1 MYMISSARCTPRAL
15 HILKKRATWLDPKKP
30 LLGKPSA
37 LSRLKSSKKER
48 SYPSLIQEP
57 VNSPSDD
64 PTIDIKTR
72 DFYRKVTFEGIRKF
86 LLASVPLELWL
97 IQNKPNLP
105 NLATLGKCSSA
116 SAGLGALQYATVELG
131 SNAACEFAKEHIPES
146 DDKSAKSLKTTM
158 LKLSTAVS
166 LGCTLSGCLGA
177 VKMASYGAAPLAAF
191 AKASKAS
198 LLSNGLYWSSLTGF
212 TALSEKPEQANQMAA
227 AVCTGFAPFI
237 ICYRIHNQEING
249 KKVLLDSLPRFGS
262 FLGSTWRLACLAG
275 VYPMGIASIMAADLV
290 SKQLIPDN
298 K

>member
-1 MYMISSARCTPRAL
+1 MISSARCTPRAL
-15 HILKKRATWLDPKKP
+15 HILKNSAYGLDQTKP

-37 LSRLKSSKKER
+37 LSRLESTKIER

-97 IQNKPNLP
+97 IQNNPNLP
-105 NLATLGKCSSA
+105 NLATLGKCSFA
-116 SAGLGALQYATVELG
+116 SAGLGALQYAIVELG
-131 SNAACEFAKEHIPES
+131 SNAACKFAKEHIPES
-146 DDKSAKSLKTTM
+146 DDESAKSLKTNA
-158 LKLSTAVS
+158 LKLSTAVT

-177 VKMASYGAAPLAAF
+177 VKMASYGAAPLPAF

-198 LLSNGLYWSSLTGF
+198 LLSNGLYWFSLTGF

-249 KKVLLDSLPRFGS
+249 KKVSLNSLPSVGN
-262 FLGSTWRLACLAG
+262 FLGSRFRLACFVG
-275 VYPMGIASIMAADLV
+275 IYPMGIASIMAADLV
-290 SKQLIPDN
+290 SKKIIPGD